1 MIRPKTICDHCEKEI
16 TEPEKVLRVIQTD
29 VYGMNEELHFCSFQH
44 LQAWVR
50 EQMEDENTVS
60 VG

>member
-1 MIRPKTICDHCEKEI
+1 MIRPQTLCDQCEEQI
-16 TEPEKVLRVIQTD
+16 VEPEKVLRVIQTD
-29 VYGMNEELHFCSFQH
+29 VYGMDEVLHFCSFKH
-44 LQAWVR
+44 LEDWVQ